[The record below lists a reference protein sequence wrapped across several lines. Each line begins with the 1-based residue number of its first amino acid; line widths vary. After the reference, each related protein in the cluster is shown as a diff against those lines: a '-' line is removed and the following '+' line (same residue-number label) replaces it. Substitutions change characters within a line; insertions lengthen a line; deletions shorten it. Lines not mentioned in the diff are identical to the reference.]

1 MKKRKWSVARIILT
15 VLTVAAV
22 AAIFYNSSLSAVEST
37 GQSSPLTEMINRF
50 LASVRIPLTL
60 TEGLIRKFAHFTEYA
75 VLGTLLTTTVHLYTQ
90 KRGKTLLCALPT
102 GALIAVI
109 DELIQ
114 LFPAGRSCEV
124 RDMVIDFS
132 GIVFGAL
139 IVTLI
144 ISLLEKR
151 SQNKQLKEG

>member
-102 GALIAVI
+102 GALIAALLNIRTAKAVPVI
-109 DELIQ
+109 LIGVCI
-114 LFPAGRSCEV
+114 AAAI
-124 RDMVIDFS
+124 M
-132 GIVFGAL
+132 
-139 IVTLI
+139 TLI
-144 ISLLEKR
+144 TYGVIHVVL
-151 SQNKQLKEG
+151 